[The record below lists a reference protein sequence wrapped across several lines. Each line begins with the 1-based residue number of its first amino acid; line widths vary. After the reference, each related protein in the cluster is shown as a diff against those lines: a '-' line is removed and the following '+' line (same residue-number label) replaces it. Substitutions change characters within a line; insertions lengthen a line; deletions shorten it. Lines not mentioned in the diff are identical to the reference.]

1 MKKICLLVILCLT
14 QFSFSPP
21 TLTWVA
27 IGDSIT
33 YLNDHSNETGDRM
46 TKGYMTQ
53 VVERLPH
60 IQLVNKG
67 YNGWTAVKIASEFD
81 QLNIPRADVYSIFLS
96 TNDWWGAKPLGT
108 WEDYLNN
115 SGPTTVHGA
124 FRVMREKIK
133 ILNPDAKIVFIT
145 PMQRVDFVYIKNFK
159 NNAYGSYKPKNG
171 QNLEDFA
178 NAIVKIAQY
187 ENFPVVDL
195 YHMKSLAH
203 KKLVKFKRLKDPAT
217 GSYRNF
223 SYPDFIDVPF
233 NPATDEYPYPIESI
247 AMTYDGLHPSD
258 AGNTEISN
266 ALVKIMKRF

>member
-53 VVERLPH
+53 VMERLPH

-124 FRVMREKIK
+124 FRVMRDKIK

>member
-1 MKKICLLVILCLT
+1 MKKIYLLVILCLT
-14 QFSFSPP
+14 QFSFSPS

-60 IQLVNKG
+60 IQFVNKG

-115 SGPTTVHGA
+115 AGPTTVHGA
-124 FRVMREKIK
+124 FRVMRDKIK

-145 PMQRVDFVYIKNFK
+145 PLQRVDFVYIKNFK

-178 NAIVKIAQY
+178 NAIVKIAHY
-187 ENFPVVDL
+187 ENCPVVDL

-217 GSYRNF
+217 GAYRNF

-233 NPATDEYPYPIESI
+233 NPATDEYPYPMESI

-266 ALVKIMKRF
+266 ALVKILKRF